1 MQAYIAKKSLHAYLA
16 AYDVVVDDDD
26 EHQRIQSLQS

>member
-16 AYDVVVDDDD
+16 AYDVDDDD